1 MRSQER
7 ETEAQKIRSRIQ
19 RAKVDPNATIIPP
32 LPVASIDAPTIKKV
46 AAYTRVS
53 TGNLEQVS
61 SIENQTKFYTDKVS
75 KHPEWE
81 LYRIYSDEGKSG
93 TSLRHRDQF
102 LEMLEDA
109 RQGKFDLIM
118 CASVSRFARNIKD
131 FINVI
136 KDLKKKDPMHPVGVY
151 FETENCYTL
160 NSDSDDILDM
170 HAMFAAWESRN
181 KSRRLILSYD
191 QRICT
196 GQYPVQDL
204 LGLRHT
210 IDGQLIIVPEQ
221 AKTVR
226 YVFLAYLAGS
236 TFSEIA
242 QVLTEKQRPTLTG
255 KTEWS
260 PSMARAIVLNERR
273 WGDLNARKTIVIDYE
288 EHIIIKNEGAQRR
301 VAAFV
306 PDHHEAIVSRD
317 IAKAIQIVTRS
328 NSPLGRGIR
337 ELSVVGQG
345 MLKGFVSIFP
355 GWSAIEENLL
365 LSISSSA
372 YSDDDLY
379 FAPVHTIN
387 SWIPSGRMLISM
399 TSAVLTI
406 KNGRILLNNRAISC
420 LSSSEYCELLYHP
433 VYKILCFRSC
443 NADAANAFYIGEG
456 GKHLRSIKALG
467 LAEQLLRPSAEQNEK
482 FKIRGICR
490 KYESATILMFYF
502 DDAYSDIINSIA
514 ESDIMEDSISAA
526 NPLLGDLPTRSQIE
540 AEVQELLDS
549 M

>member
-32 LPVASIDAPTIKKV
+32 MPVASIDAPSIKKV

-255 KTEWS
+255 KTEWT

-317 IAKAIQIVTRS
+317 IAKAIQIVAKS
-328 NSPLGRGIR
+328 NSPLGRGLH
-337 ELSVVGQG
+337 ELAVIEHGR
-345 MLKGFVSIFP
+345 LKGFVSIFP
-355 GWSAIEENLL
+355 SWIAFDMGTLS
-365 LSISSSA
+365 SISASVYDETDS
-372 YSDDDLY
+372 YYLPQPITDLWL
-379 FAPVHTIN
+379 PN
-387 SWIPSGRMLISM
+387 ISM
-399 TSAVLTI
+399 FVSPNTAVMTV
-406 KNGRILLNNRAISC
+406 KNDRIQFNRRAIKC
-420 LSSSEYCELLYHP
+420 FTDTEYCEMLYHP
-433 VYKILCFRSC
+433 IYKIICVRSC
-443 NADAANAFYIGEG
+443 DENAANAFQIGDEG
-456 GKHLRSIKALG
+456 HALLNIRASGVTELIREQMGGQQDKLKLRGVSRKADRG
-467 LAEQLLRPSAEQNEK
+467 AVLL
-482 FKIRGICR
+482 
-490 KYESATILMFYF
+490 FYL
-502 DDAYSDIINSIA
+502 DDAYADIINDIDTSDLLA
-514 ESDIMEDSISAA
+514 ETVYAA
-526 NPLLGDLPTRSQIE
+526 NPLVGNLPLRSEITE
-540 AEVQELLDS
+540 ELDELLIS